1 MTKGPTQDNSFF
13 RTVPGA
19 AQCHKRLSHGLVAAR
34 PKLPKAEKMKI
45 AICIA
50 AAVSAVT
57 VGRALAQP
65 VSLHYPD
72 IVREARRIEK
82 LEGGEYVISNK
93 VLFHRAR
100 LNLRAFGKGSDAFY
114 VDKKDEISFTC
125 AKKSAGFTGGVVEAL
140 VVKHEPGAEGSHDYT
155 LDNCRA
161 AK

>member
-1 MTKGPTQDNSFF
+1 
-13 RTVPGA
+13 
-19 AQCHKRLSHGLVAAR
+19 
-34 PKLPKAEKMKI
+34 MKI
-45 AICIA
+45 AITLA
-50 AAVSAVT
+50 GLVSAAT
-57 VGRALAQP
+57 VCSAIAQP

-125 AKKSAGFTGGVVEAL
+125 AKKSQGFTGGVVEA
-140 VVKHEPGAEGSHDYT
+140 VIVKHEPGAEGSHDYT
-155 LDNCRA
+155 LDNCSV